1 MTSEIDPALASNILR
16 TVPTQEAFMFYTNI
30 DKYTGKNALSLNDF
44 FEQLMKVQLKSIA
57 FHFKRRDFERWIRL
71 TLNDKYLA
79 NEISNIDRTM
89 QGEEL
94 RIIIYRIVKKRLD
107 QLKYILFQRTS
118 TTLFK
123 KD

>member
-1 MTSEIDPALASNILR
+1 VTSEIDPALASSILR
-16 TVPTQEAFMFYTNI
+16 TVPIQEAFMFFRNI
-30 DKYTGKNALSLNDF
+30 DKYTGENASSLSEFL
-44 FEQLMKVQLKSIA
+44 EQLMKVQLKSIE

-71 TLNDKYLA
+71 ILNDKYLA

-89 QGEEL
+89 QGEDL
-94 RIIIYRIVKKRLD
+94 RTIIHRMVKKRLD

-123 KD
+123 KE